1 MLPYKYWS
9 RQEGRV
15 PLLPSI
21 CLILLLPFP
30 FNPWQSNNGLGEAAA
45 EVCQRKTI
53 WAGLFLSLSL
63 FTLQAA
69 IVIATRGQHLL
80 RKAGVVRSMGMICA

>member
-1 MLPYKYWS
+1 M
-9 RQEGRV
+9 
-15 PLLPSI
+15 PLLLSI
-21 CLILLLPFP
+21 CLILLLPFR
-30 FNPWQSNNGLGEAAA
+30 FNPRQSNNGLGEAAA

-53 WAGLFLSLSL
+53 WAGLFFFFLP

-80 RKAGVVRSMGMICA
+80 RKAGVARSMGMICA